1 MPTKNMPS
9 ATSFVAHRLDD
20 AALDVTDLERDRATS
35 RADVGPRVVAR
46 GHPPEGGRL
55 PVALE
60 DLALEQEDPGIA
72 VLAAVDELLDDRVA
86 VLQHGL
92 GHLREV
98 RLVSSSI
105 MNTLRPLAPYSGLT
119 TEWPTSRTN
128 RSIASGSRVTSE
140 RGRIFSGNS
149 SR

>member
-1 MPTKNMPS
+1 MPS
-9 ATSFVAHRLDD
+9 SSVA
-20 AALDVTDLERDRATS
+20 DLEGNGAPAH
-35 RADVGPRVVAR
+35 ADVGPGVVAC

-60 DLALEQEDPGIA
+60 DLALEHEDPGVT

-98 RLVSSSI
+98 RLALV
-105 MNTLRPLAPYSGLT
+105 LDHEHVAALGAVQRLDDGVADL
-119 TEWPTSRTN
+119 WRTN